1 MYCSTH
7 IGTYSSDVT
16 PIGSLGSLGSLCDTS
31 TKDVSQSEVARGS
44 MAIGGAVSVAAVRLL
59 DSCTTTYVV
68 IGIPTTA
75 VLQLGLVLNLENYHS
90 KH

>member
-1 MYCSTH
+1 
-7 IGTYSSDVT
+7 
-16 PIGSLGSLGSLCDTS
+16 
-31 TKDVSQSEVARGS
+31 

-75 VLQLGLVLNLENYHS
+75 VLQLDLVLNLENYHS